1 MSGYGQNPY
10 GSSNQPS
17 YGGGQAYGSG
27 GYGQQQSQ
35 GTYQPSGGYGQ
46 GQGGSY
52 GQEQGAS
59 YGQQQGAG
67 YGQQSSGYGQ
77 QQSGTGYGQ
86 QQSGGYGSNNGQQ
99 GYGSGPQAS
108 SYGAGGYGESAPPPQ
123 RSGIM
128 SNNEFLRRVEGVR
141 SDIDQLTEQIGNI
154 AAWHQRALT
163 SPDSGTSSSLEAL
176 IQSTQVLNTKIK
188 DQIRTLEEDAVK
200 SGGNATKDSQVRN
213 LKNTFKSKLEE
224 FQKEEVTYKK
234 RYQEQIARQYLIVN
248 PSASESEVQE
258 AVNADWGDE
267 GVFQTAVGVFERS
280 RSIKS
285 LILF

>member
-27 GYGQQQSQ
+27 GYDQQQPHGGSGYGQQ
-35 GTYQPSGGYGQ
+35 SGGYGQ
-46 GQGGSY
+46 
-52 GQEQGAS
+52 
-59 YGQQQGAG
+59 QQP
-67 YGQQSSGYGQ
+67 QSGGYGQ
-77 QQSGTGYGQ
+77 QQSGGYGQ
-86 QQSGGYGSNNGQQ
+86 QQSGGYGSNDRYEGE

-108 SYGAGGYGESAPPPQ
+108 TYGAGGYSDTQTAQPK
-123 RSGIM
+123 SGIM
-128 SNNEFLRRVEGVR
+128 SNNEFLSRVEGIR
-141 SDIDQLTEQIGNI
+141 GNIDQLTEQIGSI

-163 SPDSGTSSSLEAL
+163 SPDAGTSSSLEAL

-188 DQIRTLEEDAVK
+188 DQIRALEEDSVK
-200 SGGNATKDSQVRN
+200 SGGNATKESQVRN

-248 PSASESEVQE
+248 PTASESEVHE

-267 GVFQTAVGVFERS
+267 GVFQTAVCISFIMTE
-280 RSIKS
+280 
-285 LILF
+285 LD